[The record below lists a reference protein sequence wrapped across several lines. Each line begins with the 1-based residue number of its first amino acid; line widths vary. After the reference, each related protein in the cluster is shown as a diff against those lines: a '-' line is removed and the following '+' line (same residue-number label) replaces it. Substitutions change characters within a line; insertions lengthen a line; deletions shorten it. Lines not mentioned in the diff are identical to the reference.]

1 MLLLGGVVG
10 AGGFG
15 VSAGGARGISG
26 AGVGLWGFVGP
37 KLDRR
42 GINAGEA
49 GVFLHAAQAFPA
61 QIYDV
66 GGHGFLAEGIVVFA
80 LVKPPLGGHGHH
92 ADKGLTIQYGGVGV
106 EAGAGEGVPEKVR
119 DLGYGVVK
127 QGGVA
132 TTHAGLGVADQYLKT
147 VGFVLHI
154 CEQRDDGL
162 LDAGAGSSG
171 AERLGNGVLQAG
183 HFAVD
188 YHRVQALFAAKVF
201 IHNRF
206 GNPCSHGYFFHTGAF
221 ETTFCKEAAPNGNEL
236 FSPLFSGHALPYHAF
251 RLRGTPQ
258 I

>member
-1 MLLLGGVVG
+1 M
-10 AGGFG
+10 
-15 VSAGGARGISG
+15 
-26 AGVGLWGFVGP
+26 
-37 KLDRR
+37 
-42 GINAGEA
+42 
-49 GVFLHAAQAFPA
+49 
-61 QIYDV
+61 
-66 GGHGFLAEGIVVFA
+66 
-80 LVKPPLGGHGHH
+80 
-92 ADKGLTIQYGGVGV
+92 
-106 EAGAGEGVPEKVR
+106 R

-132 TTHAGLGVADQYLKT
+132 ATHAGLGIADQYLKT

-162 LDAGAGSSG
+162 LNAGAGSSG

-188 YHRVQALFAAKVF
+188 HHRVQAFFAAKVF

>member
-10 AGGFG
+10 TGGFG
-15 VSAGGARGISG
+15 VRAGGARGVSG
-26 AGVGLWGFVGP
+26 AGIGLWGFVGSEP
-37 KLDRR
+37 DRR

-80 LVKPPLGGHGHH
+80 LVEPPLGGHGHH

-106 EAGAGEGVPEKVR
+106 ETGAGEGVPEKMR

-132 TTHAGLGVADQYLKT
+132 ATHAGLGVPDQYLKT

-154 CEQRDDGL
+154 CEQRNDGL
-162 LDAGAGSSG
+162 FDAGAGSSG

-188 YHRVQALFAAKVF
+188 HHRVQALFATKVF

>member
-1 MLLLGGVVG
+1 M
-10 AGGFG
+10 
-15 VSAGGARGISG
+15 
-26 AGVGLWGFVGP
+26 
-37 KLDRR
+37 
-42 GINAGEA
+42 
-49 GVFLHAAQAFPA
+49 
-61 QIYDV
+61 
-66 GGHGFLAEGIVVFA
+66 
-80 LVKPPLGGHGHH
+80 
-92 ADKGLTIQYGGVGV
+92 
-106 EAGAGEGVPEKVR
+106 PEKVR

-127 QGGVA
+127 QRGVA
-132 TTHAGLGVADQYLKT
+132 TTHAGLGIADQYLKT

-154 CEQRDDGL
+154 CEQRNDGL
-162 LDAGAGSSG
+162 FDAGAGSSG

-188 YHRVQALFAAKVF
+188 HHRVQALFAAKVF